1 MSWMLTAQGRVV
13 RLDAPMA
20 NGGALSIE
28 AIAHS
33 LATINRFTGHALRPI
48 SVAEHSLL
56 VCDIVEREMHLGI
69 GAQLAALL
77 HDAHECITNDI
88 ASPAKPQI
96 GSAWREFEAAHEEAL
111 HVFFGLRLHF
121 DAFGPAIRHADLVAL
136 ATERRDLMHPG
147 GPPWEWLRG
156 IEPLPHVNL
165 RERDGFT
172 WQDWR
177 AAFIDRFQELDFAR
191 NELHH
196 LRKPAK

>member
-1 MSWMLTAQGRVV
+1 MQDYPPGGRPAEQKQQRSLLERLTA
-13 RLDAPMA
+13 LIAP
-20 NGGALSIE
+20 E
-28 AIAHS
+28 PE
-33 LATINRFTGHALRPI
+33 NR
-48 SVAEHSLL
+48 AELL
-56 VCDIVEREMHLGI
+56 E
-69 GAQLAALL
+69 LL

-96 GSAWREFEAAHEEAL
+96 GPAWREFEAAHEEAL